1 MPPDGSKVASAS
13 EPSAFATSPV
23 LAIGLGRGGSGKST
37 GLAELVWR
45 AKNAGRSVIVADGDS
60 LSKTLTDTFP
70 GEVSSPQSDQFVDV
84 RDWLNGLL
92 NQVGTKRQSAVLD
105 LGGGDRMLQEYG
117 RKLPIV
123 EFCATYGI
131 DPVAIYYLGP
141 SVEDLRHV
149 LAIWNSGHFR
159 PERTLLMMNEGV
171 VDVGSRMSDAFAATL
186 RNPDFNEMLKAG
198 AKAILLSRLECMEEI
213 KASRL
218 GFYEATAPNV
228 PLDIISKF
236 QLGIWL
242 RDLEAKR
249 AHVGALSWLP

>member
-1 MPPDGSKVASAS
+1 MPRDGLKLASAS
-13 EPSAFATSPV
+13 EPSAPTTSPV

-45 AKNAGRSVIVADGDS
+45 AKNAGRSVIVADGDT

-70 GEVSSPQSDQFVDV
+70 GEVTSPGSDQFLDV
-84 RDWLNGLL
+84 RSWLNGLL
-92 NQVGTKRQSAVLD
+92 SQVGTKRQSAVLD

-123 EFCATYGI
+123 EFCSSYGI

-149 LAIWNSGHFR
+149 LAIWSSGHFR
-159 PERTLLMMNEGV
+159 PERTLLMLNEGV
-171 VDVGSRMSDAFAATL
+171 IDAGSRMADAFAATL
-186 RNPDFNEMLKAG
+186 RNPDFIEMLKSG
-198 AKAILLSRLECMEEI
+198 AKPIVLPRLECMEEI

-218 GFYEATAPNV
+218 GFHDATGPNV
-228 PLDIISKF
+228 ALDIISKF

-249 AHVGALSWLP
+249 AEADILSWLP